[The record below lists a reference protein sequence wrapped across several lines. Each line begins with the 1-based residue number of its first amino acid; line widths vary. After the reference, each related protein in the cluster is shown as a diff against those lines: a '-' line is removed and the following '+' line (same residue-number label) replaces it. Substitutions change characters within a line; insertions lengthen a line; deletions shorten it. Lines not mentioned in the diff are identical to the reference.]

1 MRSGASRALACSLH
15 FCCCYLYKVLSLGT
29 NFIINNNILEHLD
42 DDGVPIEP
50 KFFLPVIPICLVNGA
65 EGIGTGFSTSIPNYN
80 VKDIIEYITNKLTGE
95 DKKVKLIPYYNNFKG
110 RIFIIERWNKFKK
123 EKEKETKLMRWKVEE
138 DFKKLTD
145 KYSFDEKDKKF
156 IEGLKA
162 IVLSPI

>member
-1 MRSGASRALACSLH
+1 MTTDCKFNCTCIRIDCPYKH
-15 FCCCYLYKVLSLGT
+15 YLSSFNDRKNLKEL
-29 NFIINNNILEHLD
+29 
-42 DDGVPIEP
+42 
-50 KFFLPVIPICLVNGA
+50 
-65 EGIGTGFSTSIPNYN
+65 YN
-80 VKDIIEYITNKLTGE
+80 RCF
-95 DKKVKLIPYYNNFKG
+95 DKKNHYEVNFKQRIKCPKGLLCDNETCDYRHLANFKG